1 MQMSKCVKIDEYDVL
16 DNVNVMTQDDVT
28 LINNAEMLLGNDNDG
43 EIGSAV
49 SSVYPLSNVDTDI
62 SALTSDS
69 VPSEVT
75 SRSEHDI
82 LRDEQK
88 ADPTL
93 KKAWLFAQKNKNNFF
108 VEDELL
114 YHLGKVLQLCLPIAR
129 REEVCRMA
137 RDMCHKGYKRT
148 KEKMRLIFFW
158 PDMSKAIRE

>member
-1 MQMSKCVKIDEYDVL
+1 MQVSKCVKIDEYDVL

-88 ADPTL
+88 ADP
-93 KKAWLFAQKNKNNFF
+93 K
-108 VEDELL
+108 
-114 YHLGKVLQLCLPIAR
+114 H
-129 REEVCRMA
+129 
-137 RDMCHKGYKRT
+137 
-148 KEKMRLIFFW
+148 
-158 PDMSKAIRE
+158 